1 MDFSETQIKRYARHI
16 LLNEV
21 GGAGQEKLMNA
32 KVLVIGAGGLG
43 SLQATEVLKEIL
55 GIGDS
60 LSGSLLIC
68 DALGATFRKV
78 RLRRDSECPLCGDA
92 PAITYLSIHEAPS

>member
-1 MDFSETQIKRYARHI
+1 EPPPPGQIPTCAEAGV
-16 LLNEV
+16 L
-21 GGAGQEKLMNA
+21 GAFCG
-32 KVLVIGAGGLG
+32 VIG

-92 PAITYLSIHEAPS
+92 PAITDLSIHEAPS